1 MWKEKCFD
9 KKREKYNIFLLI
21 LIFSYMKSFQD
32 IYTEI
37 IRIELDYWKEYNIKI
52 DQEFAFSK
60 LIEEVGEFAQAKLTY
75 EQKSRP
81 EKWLDTTDAKQKVAE
96 ELADIVGM
104 AFVNAYTLNIDI
116 EKALKTKWLDR
127 R

>member
-1 MWKEKCFD
+1 
-9 KKREKYNIFLLI
+9 
-21 LIFSYMKSFQD
+21 MKSFQD

-37 IRIELDYWKEYNIKI
+37 IRIELDYGKEYNIKI